1 MQTADGLVCGKGE
14 HRAGLP
20 KLSIDHQT
28 WLERC
33 AAVPAPLAAAGSADA
48 GELEAVRCCSG
59 CSNAAADAAALGC
72 GAPPASSAALDGPM
86 AAWAP
91 EAVAEPVGAGVVPSG
106 AWLGGSARASAEASA
121 AEGWLGAGVASGAGL
136 TVGLAGSRGMK
147 SSDVDAAGWVL
158 GGASTGAASCTPGAG
173 RRGLL
178 QHDVRA
184 PGSKLVLSLV
194 SGLHFSV

>member
-48 GELEAVRCCSG
+48 GELEAARCCLG
-59 CSNAAADAAALGC
+59 CCNAASDAAALGC

-91 EAVAEPVGAGVVPSG
+91 EAMAEPVGAGVVPSG
-106 AWLGGSARASAEASA
+106 AWLEGSARASAEASA
-121 AEGWLGAGVASGAGL
+121 AEGWLGAGVASG
-136 TVGLAGSRGMK
+136 AGSRGMK

-173 RRGLL
+173 WRGLL

-184 PGSKLVLSLV
+184 PG
-194 SGLHFSV
+194 